1 MMHPPRTS
9 TVTEIFTDAAA
20 PRPEFEFM
28 TENRETGPP
37 RAHFADGPTFWSPPR
52 PKLHRSKTQESGG
65 SGSSGSRTSKDRHKR
80 SHGSGSA
87 SILSAM
93 LDDDNR
99 QSEQLRGALVITR
112 EKLEIETHRADNA
125 ELRAETAEAK
135 LRQSEA
141 RATNAERARRT
152 LEIEDARTREE
163 IKRLRQQLDNA
174 HREIRRA
181 QSFIDELAEARNK
194 AELAAHKNRE
204 TARGY
209 QLALREREMLEQG
222 REEGRRLGMQKG
234 YREGRLRGWE
244 EGREEGWEEG
254 LEEGREGSAEGV
266 VKGRVDGWRAGLD
279 RGQSIGK
286 AQVWKAGQRDGR
298 EEERRQAVDAF
309 DKYMDNEPVG
319 PQLGD
324 SDEQSPERNARNHS
338 SWIYYPEPETIISDP
353 ESPQSSS
360 SQSLWEQG
368 SPERGAV
375 PAHEV
380 N

>member
-1 MMHPPRTS
+1 
-9 TVTEIFTDAAA
+9 
-20 PRPEFEFM
+20 
-28 TENRETGPP
+28 
-37 RAHFADGPTFWSPPR
+37 
-52 PKLHRSKTQESGG
+52 
-65 SGSSGSRTSKDRHKR
+65 
-80 SHGSGSA
+80 
-87 SILSAM
+87 M

-324 SDEQSPERNARNHS
+324 SDEQSPERNARNVSAVHRIQTHAPIVLIDWCS
-338 SWIYYPEPETIISDP
+338 TLAGYTIL
-353 ESPQSSS
+353 
-360 SQSLWEQG
+360 SQKLLSRTRRAHRAVRRSHYG
-368 SPERGAV
+368 SRVLLTAV
-375 PAHEV
+375 QCLRTKSIRRIR
-380 N
+380 